1 MGRSN
6 EDVERSE
13 VAGRSRER
21 RDRMV
26 KLGWLAKLE
35 GSMLGSKSGVSRD
48 DLDRTSC
55 EGTDGWSGPMLRID
69 RV

>member
-26 KLGWLAKLE
+26 KLGWSKRMDRKKTMGDRARGDGAMDAQFSNGSRGLE
-35 GSMLGSKSGVSRD
+35 FNGIG
-48 DLDRTSC
+48 
-55 EGTDGWSGPMLRID
+55 
-69 RV
+69 

>member
-26 KLGWLAKLE
+26 KLGW
-35 GSMLGSKSGVSRD
+35 SKRM
-48 DLDRTSC
+48 DRKKTM
-55 EGTDGWSGPMLRID
+55 GD
-69 RV
+69 RRLVAD